1 MKKIGV
7 CGHFGGNREFLDGQ
21 TVKTKI
27 VASELKRIYGESEI
41 KIMDTYGGAKKVIS
55 HFLKLWKLIADCKNI
70 FILPAQNAVK
80 LFVPYLVFLNRFY
93 KKKLHYIVIGGWLPK
108 LASSNKFLS
117 NNLKKFDYI
126 YVETSTMKKKLEKLG
141 YKNIKILPNCKNL
154 NILHENELIYC
165 EKAPFKLCTFSRV
178 TKKKGIEDAIK
189 AVDQINS
196 EQGKVV
202 FVLDVYGQIDSS
214 FEKEFDEI
222 LQRHSKYIQYKG
234 CVPFDESVNVLKEYY
249 ALLFPTRFYTEGIPG
264 TIIDAYAAGVPI
276 LSSKWESFSDVI
288 DEGVVGMGYAFGDN
302 NALKDLLIQIYD
314 NPGGWNNMK
323 KNCLKKAQQFNASM
337 VVGERIN
344 VT

>member
-27 VASELKRIYGESEI
+27 VASELKSIYGESEI
-41 KIMDTYGGAKKVIS
+41 KIVDTYGGAKKVIL
-55 HFLKLWKLIADCKNI
+55 HFMKLWKLLADCKNI
-70 FILPAQNAVK
+70 FILPAHNAVK

-108 LASSNKFLS
+108 LVSSNKFLS

-141 YKNIKILPNCKNL
+141 YKNIKIFPNCKRL
-154 NILHENELIYC
+154 NILHENELNYY

-178 TKKKGIEDAIK
+178 TKNKGIEDAINV
-189 AVDQINS
+189 VDQINS

-202 FVLDVYGQIDSS
+202 FILDVYGQIDSS
-214 FEKEFDEI
+214 FQKEFDEI
-222 LQRHSKYIQYKG
+222 LQNYSGYIQYKG

-288 DEGVVGMGYAFGDN
+288 DDGIVGMGYAFGDN
-302 NALKDLLIQIYD
+302 NALKELLIQIYN
-314 NPGGWNNMK
+314 NPRAWNNMK

-337 VVGERIN
+337 VVRERIN